1 MTDTLTMQ
9 PSRQDRTIAW
19 LAALAI
25 CIHIVESAL
34 PSPFPG
40 MKPGLANII
49 TLAVL
54 LRYDWNTAAW
64 VSLLRVLV
72 GSLLAG
78 SFLTPTFLLSLSGAV
93 TSLAVLWACCRLPG
107 RLGLGPVGLSVMAAL
122 AHMAGQFSS
131 AYLLIIP
138 HPGLF
143 RLLPVLMTMALVFGI
158 MNGMI
163 VHTIVRQWARPA

>member
-1 MTDTLTMQ
+1 MTETLTIETTE
-9 PSRQDRTIAW
+9 QDRLIAW
-19 LAALAI
+19 LAALAV

-54 LRYDWNTAAW
+54 LRYNWTAAAW
-64 VSLLRVLV
+64 VSLLRVLI

-93 TSLAVLWACCRLPG
+93 ASLTLLWICCHMPR
-107 RLGLGPVGLSVMAAL
+107 RLGLGPVGLSLIMAM
-122 AHMAGQFSS
+122 AHMSGQFTS
-131 AYLLIIP
+131 AYVFIIP

-158 MNGMI
+158 MNGI
-163 VHTIVRQWARPA
+163 VVHTIARQWQQR